1 MNRIAWILGLSVF
14 FIGSV
19 LSFGIGPA
27 WDEPDNIVAAG
38 QYAQFF
44 KTWDAQILTRRDPQA
59 SLFGGAIFSQEPSL
73 ARYPPVPLYLGTVA
87 TLAGEAIGWVRD
99 AHGIIVVFHSATAA
113 FFALLV
119 ITVYQFGRLLGLS
132 ASLSVFAAVATWMYP
147 TLFGHGL
154 SNLKDTAQV
163 AMFTL
168 SLYFLTRFTLHHSRG
183 DLIKGA
189 AIWGL
194 ALATKIN
201 AVYVPI
207 IWFILDLGFK
217 IKDLRLKHQKVFFL
231 SPKSYVLHLKS
242 YAVVLIIGLLTVFV
256 VWPYL
261 WFDPLARG
269 MEVLKYFTTVGQGY
283 RLFWDG
289 VSYQVGVGEILWWY
303 PWANVLVSTPPLLL
317 FALFVG
323 IVAVVRARETRA
335 LLLLVWIA
343 IPLLRATFP
352 NAAFYDGL
360 RHFLEVIPA
369 CMLVAA
375 FGVQYLGQILKRYT
389 YALLAISMAVLLPM
403 VWINTVYF
411 PYSTG
416 YLNGLARNPNTAF
429 DRDIEALSVRE
440 AVAYAHQTY
449 GVLTLWSPIGGH
461 LSWYYLSS
469 NDRYVYTADE
479 ADTIILVNK
488 SSHIRQEEFA
498 QLVQKSH
505 RLDAVIERGGAVF
518 AWVYR
523 KI

>member
-1 MNRIAWILGLSVF
+1 MDRIAWILGLSVF
-14 FIGSV
+14 LIGSV
-19 LSFGIGPA
+19 LSVGIGPA

-73 ARYPPVPLYLGTVA
+73 ARYPPIPLYAGTIV
-87 TLAGEAIGWVRD
+87 TLIGQAMGLVND
-99 AHGIIVVFHSATAA
+99 AHGVIVAFHIATAA

-119 ITVYQFGRLLGLS
+119 VTVYYFGRLLGLS
-132 ASLSVFAAVATWMYP
+132 VTLSLFAAVLTWMYP

-163 AMFTL
+163 AMFT
-168 SLYFLTRFTLHHSRG
+168 SALYFLVRFTFHHSRG

-189 AIWGL
+189 LVWGL

-207 IWFILDLGFK
+207 IWIVLDLGFRMYEVRK
-217 IKDLRLKHQKVFFL
+217 NHLTSLI
-231 SPKSYVLHLKS
+231 LHLKS
-242 YAVVLIIGLLTVFV
+242 YAIVLIIGLLTVFV

-261 WFDPLARG
+261 WFDPFARG
-269 MEVLKYFTTVGQGY
+269 MEVVRYFTTVGQGY

-303 PWANVLVSTPPLLL
+303 PWANILVSTPPLLL

-323 IVAVVRARETRA
+323 IVAVVQARETRA

-343 IPLLRATFP
+343 IPLLRAMVP

-360 RHFLEVIPA
+360 RHFLEVIPS

-375 FGVQYLGQILKRYT
+375 FGVQYLGRLLKRYT
-389 YALLAISMAVLLPM
+389 YVMRVISLAVLLPM

-416 YLNGLARNPNTAF
+416 YLNKLARNQNTAF

-440 AVAYAHQTY
+440 AVAYAHQAY
-449 GVLTLWSPIGGH
+449 GAVAVWSPIGGH
-461 LSWYYLSS
+461 LSWYYLNF
-469 NDRYVYTADE
+469 NDRYVYTAQE

-488 SSHIRQEEFA
+488 SSHIQQEAFT
-498 QLVQKSH
+498 QLVGEIH
-505 RLDAVIERGGAVF
+505 RIDAVIERSGAIF